1 MKFYKVKIIRNENY
15 IFKITKERE
24 RILSL
29 WIFTFLIPYV
39 LFNIDVSFLLDIKIG
54 NFSSK
59 DFRNPIELLLFLVF
73 ISKKLKFYLKI
84 NEIGNFIMFRPEIKI
99 HR

>member
-54 NFSSK
+54 NFSST

-73 ISKKLKFYLKI
+73 ISKVEILFENKRDRKFY
-84 NEIGNFIMFRPEIKI
+84 NVST
-99 HR
+99 

>member
-84 NEIGNFIMFRPEIKI
+84 NEIGNFIMFRSEIKI

>member
-59 DFRNPIELLLFLVF
+59 NFRNSIELLLFLVF

-84 NEIGNFIMFRPEIKI
+84 NEIGNFIMFRSEIKI